1 MARRKKNRVSLKPIV
16 VQIAKAQKAAR
27 RLRPSLVVA
36 DRKRLNAKIKK
47 LDKLRRST
55 KLICRALNLV

>member
-16 VQIAKAQKAAR
+16 VQIVKAQKAAR

-36 DRKRLNAKIKK
+36 DRRRLTLKIKR

-55 KLICRALNLV
+55 KSICKALNLI